1 MKVCRHAH
9 PQSFLERA
17 GAFLLRSEV
26 ENGLILGIARQL
38 LEDDS
43 RYDKPIYLATLEDND
58 TVIGC
63 AFRTAPY
70 QLGLSAMPAPAIALL
85 AADIGEIYPALPA
98 VSGPVPVAR
107 QFADAWTAQTGG
119 RWSVRFQ
126 LRIHV
131 LEQSVGFPDPP
142 IPGALRRADTADIA
156 LADQWA
162 VNFVRDAGIKIEARQ
177 AGERL
182 IRQQRLYFWDH
193 DRPRS
198 MLAVVRETPHGACIG
213 YVYTPA
219 VWRGR
224 GYASSAVA
232 SLSRLALDQ
241 GRQFCFLYTDLANPT
256 ANAIYHRIGYRPV
269 SDTVEIDFF

>member
-58 TVIGC
+58 TVLGC
-63 AFRTAPY
+63 AFRTPPY

-85 AADIGEIYPALPA
+85 AADIEEIYPALPA

-131 LEQSVGFPDPP
+131 LEQSVVSP
-142 IPGALRRADTADIA
+142 IRPYPEHCA
-156 LADQWA
+156 
-162 VNFVRDAGIKIEARQ
+162 
-177 AGERL
+177 ERIQRTSLWPTNGLL
-182 IRQQRLYFWDH
+182 ILSAMPASRSKP
-193 DRPRS
+193 DRP
-198 MLAVVRETPHGACIG
+198 G
-213 YVYTPA
+213 
-219 VWRGR
+219 
-224 GYASSAVA
+224 
-232 SLSRLALDQ
+232 
-241 GRQFCFLYTDLANPT
+241 
-256 ANAIYHRIGYRPV
+256 NA
-269 SDTVEIDFF
+269 